1 MALIT
6 TGQRIFF
13 AVICAAAL
21 LVAALGLF
29 NPTYLA
35 AIFTWLEL
43 PPLHARFVG
52 AIYAFG
58 AVFMAGCLAARYQ
71 AEVRWAVQLIGIW
84 TGMLFIIS
92 LLNLDAFDFNL
103 LPVQIWFASYIIY
116 PIIALWMT
124 LQQPQLM
131 SASDLPGLKLS
142 GLAKGFLFIQGILFT
157 LLAVFLFTAPAFMT
171 TLWPWKVTPVLA
183 QMYAGPLLSYGLGS
197 LFYARQT
204 KWLGARAVLPGMLV
218 FSVTTVIIS
227 FIHIGL
233 FSFNEVPDLI
243 WFGWFSLASLLLAVL
258 TFRALQIHAN
268 DRGNIARFEGG

>member
-1 MALIT
+1 MSPIT
-6 TGQRIFF
+6 SGQRVFF

-21 LVAALGLF
+21 LVAILGLF

-35 AIFTWLEL
+35 SIFTWLVL

-84 TGMLFIIS
+84 TGMLFVIS
-92 LLNLDAFDFNL
+92 LLNLSAFNFNL

-124 LQQPQLM
+124 LRP
-131 SASDLPGLKLS
+131 SPHKEAGDLPGLE
-142 GLAKGFLFIQGILFT
+142 LAGWARGFLLVQGILFS
-157 LLAVFLFTAPAFMT
+157 LLTVLLFFAPAFMS

-197 LFYARQT
+197 LLFAQQR
-204 KWLGARAVLPGMLV
+204 KWLGVRAILPGMLV
-218 FSVTTVIIS
+218 FTVTAIIIS
-227 FIHIGL
+227 FVHIKL
-233 FSFNEVPDLI
+233 FSFSEVPDLL
-243 WFGWFSLASLLLAVL
+243 WFGWFILASLILTLL
-258 TFRALQIHAN
+258 TFRALQAS
-268 DRGNIARFEGG
+268 E

>member
-1 MALIT
+1 VALIT
-6 TGQRIFF
+6 MGQRIFF

-21 LVAALGLF
+21 LVAILGLF
-29 NPTYLA
+29 NPAFLA
-35 AIFTWLEL
+35 LIFTWLEL

-92 LLNLDAFDFNL
+92 LLNLDAFDFHL

-124 LQQPQLM
+124 LQHPQLM
-131 SASDLPGLKLS
+131 KAGDLPGL
-142 GLAKGFLFIQGILFT
+142 GLAGWTKGFLFIQGILFT
-157 LLAVFLFTAPAFMT
+157 LLAVLLFAAPAFMT
-171 TLWPWKVTPVLA
+171 ALWPWKVTPVLA

-197 LFYARQT
+197 LLYARQE
-204 KWLGARAVLPGMLV
+204 KWLGVRAILPGMLV

-233 FSFNEVPDLI
+233 FSFNEIPDLI
-243 WFGWFSLASLLLAVL
+243 WFGWFILASLILALL
-258 TFRALQIHAN
+258 TFRALQVH
-268 DRGNIARFEGG
+268 E